1 MLSEWSRIRDHW
13 EKARI
18 TDGQFISQSEVMSA
32 HYGALAREIVRRD
45 FRIGSAMPIS
55 TAIGMRSSMING
67 GQCSLSL
74 NLPAVPWLAL
84 PYRGRSTVLYNLVR
98 HRSL

>member
-45 FRIGSAMPIS
+45 FRQAW
-55 TAIGMRSSMING
+55 RW
-67 GQCSLSL
+67 
-74 NLPAVPWLAL
+74 LPASDL
-84 PYRGRSTVLYNLVR
+84 RCRSR
-98 HRSL
+98 PQSR